1 MKKFKKIYI
10 AFLSMAL
17 IFSFLAFS
25 DGKILSNIITYT
37 MVSADEFNNFTY
49 TINNGSASINIP
61 IIIVPITE
69 MIVNSIPSLPEA
81 REA

>member
-49 TINNGSASINIP
+49 TINNGRHSNQVILYI
-61 IIIVPITE
+61 
-69 MIVNSIPSLPEA
+69 
-81 REA
+81 

>member
-49 TINNGSASINIP
+49 TINNGSASISKYKGTDTNL
-61 IIIVPITE
+61 IVPSSKPKHFK
-69 MIVNSIPSLPEA
+69 VQ
-81 REA
+81 